1 MQTVKR
7 LTIAIIGMT
16 DTVTSEI
23 RMAWFHAKIGLEG
36 PYSASFIESKGAL
49 KFAAAIID
57 VRYEADVML
66 RLTDQ
71 LGRRG
76 HSLSFF
82 CAGDGYRQ
90 RAGTFCPLWTF
101 GRHRK
106 HCFRFDGAR
115 RGHRTLERGSY
126 YAGTTRGPW

>member
-7 LTIAIIGMT
+7 LTIAVIGMT

-23 RMAWFHAKIGLEG
+23 RMAWFHAQIGLEG

-71 LGRRG
+71 LDGEAIPYLFFVPETVIDSEPGPFALSGRSEDIENIVSALMAQG
-76 HSLSFF
+76 
-82 CAGDGYRQ
+82 GGI
-90 RAGTFCPLWTF
+90 
-101 GRHRK
+101 RH
-106 HCFRFDGAR
+106 
-115 RGHRTLERGSY
+115 
-126 YAGTTRGPW
+126 